1 MYARFSLTTSL
12 VAFAF
17 AAAAALEVRAQGGPA
32 PGSAHATAAS
42 TLQASIRQ
50 PQAVLDEYRIGSQD
64 LLEVTVYG
72 QAELTRTVRV
82 NSQGNISLPLI
93 GQLMAVGLTAIQL
106 ERLIADRLSE
116 KYLQDPQVT
125 VFVKE
130 AISSR
135 FTIEGAV
142 GRPGVFPIQGP
153 MTLLRAIALA
163 GGQGN
168 LGDLTAVKVFRM
180 LPTGEQQTLTFDV
193 EKIRTGEAED
203 PRILNDDLIVVNRS
217 RTRAALRD
225 SLLSDILSVFN
236 PFVFLK

>member
-1 MYARFSLTTSL
+1 MFTRASLTISFIAL
-12 VAFAF
+12 VWVAP
-17 AAAAALEVRAQGGPA
+17 AAAQPA
-32 PGSAHATAAS
+32 PAPTSNASAPTVAES
-42 TLQASIRQ
+42 MRQ

-168 LGDLTAVKVFRM
+168 LGDLSAVRIFRM
-180 LPTGEQQTLTFDV
+180 LPNGEQQMLTFDV

-203 PRILNDDLIVVNRS
+203 PRIMNDDLIVVNRS
-217 RTRAALRD
+217 KTRAALRD
-225 SLLSDILSVFN
+225 SLFSDIMSVFN
-236 PFVFLK
+236 PFAYLK

>member
-1 MYARFSLTTSL
+1 MNGRVFSVALLVGLFSLFGLNSGSLAQTS
-12 VAFAF
+12 
-17 AAAAALEVRAQGGPA
+17 
-32 PGSAHATAAS
+32 GSAQAAS
-42 TLQASIRQ
+42 TSPAAPRQ
-50 PQAVLDEYRIGSQD
+50 PQAVLDEYRIGAQD
-64 LLEVTVYG
+64 LLEITVYG

-93 GQLMAVGLTAIQL
+93 GQVTAVGLTAIQL
-106 ERLIADRLSE
+106 ERLIADRLGE
-116 KYLQDPQVT
+116 QYLQNPQVT

-163 GGQGN
+163 GGQGS
-168 LGDLTAVKVFRM
+168 LGDLTAVKIFRM
-180 LPTGEQQTLTFDV
+180 LPSGEQQTLTFDV

-203 PRILNDDLIVVNRS
+203 PRIMNDDLIVVNRS
-217 RTRAALRD
+217 RTRTALRD
-225 SLLSDILSVFN
+225 SLFSDILSVFN
-236 PFVFLK
+236 PFVFLR

>member
-1 MYARFSLTTSL
+1 MLARVSLTASL
-12 VAFAF
+12 VALAWATDSSAQS
-17 AAAAALEVRAQGGPA
+17 AATPTSGASA
-32 PGSAHATAAS
+32 PTVA
-42 TLQASIRQ
+42 ASIRQ

-116 KYLQDPQVT
+116 RYLQDPQVT

-168 LGDLTAVKVFRM
+168 LGDLSAVKVFRM
-180 LPTGEQQTLTFDV
+180 LPNGEQQTLTFDV

-203 PRILNDDLIVVNRS
+203 PRIMNDDLIVVNRS

-225 SLLSDILSVFN
+225 SLFSDIMSVFN
-236 PFVFLK
+236 PFVYLK